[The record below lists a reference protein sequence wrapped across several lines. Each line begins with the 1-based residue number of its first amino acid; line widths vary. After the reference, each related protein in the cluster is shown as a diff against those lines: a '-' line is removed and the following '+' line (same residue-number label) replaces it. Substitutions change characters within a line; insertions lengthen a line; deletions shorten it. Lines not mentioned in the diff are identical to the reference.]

1 MRRGAG
7 LVTRPLVLHLVWG
20 PLGPLALRKFLASYH
35 AHDAGAAH
43 DLVVVFNG
51 VGPQEGGAADRS
63 SLLTELE
70 GTEHRLVELERPV
83 LDLVAYKQALGVL
96 DHERACILN
105 SHSRICAD
113 GWLGALDQSL
123 RCGRRHRGSNRLV
136 GGDALLRALPPR
148 SGEPLSRGVV

>member
-1 MRRGAG
+1 M
-7 LVTRPLVLHLVWG
+7 TRPLVLHLVWG

-70 GTEHRLVELERPV
+70 GTEHRLVEIERPV
-83 LDLVAYKQALGVL
+83 LDLVAYAQALRLL
-96 DHERACILN
+96 DLRARL
-105 SHSRICAD
+105 HPQLAQPDLR
-113 GWLGALDQSL
+113 GWLAECT
-123 RCGRRHRGSNRLV
+123 R
-136 GGDALLRALPPR
+136 
-148 SGEPLSRGVV
+148 